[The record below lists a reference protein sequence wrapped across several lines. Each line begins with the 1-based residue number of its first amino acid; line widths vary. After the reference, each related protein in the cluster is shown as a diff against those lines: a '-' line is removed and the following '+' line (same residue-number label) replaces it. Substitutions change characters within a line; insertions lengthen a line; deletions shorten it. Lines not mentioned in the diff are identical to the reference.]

1 MNAISPNITKPID
14 IVTTPLITPEKA
26 GKWLNLS
33 AGMII
38 LNKTILE
45 DLIKTVTEVVSD
57 YSWLNLRRTTYE
69 AFYDLSSSLF
79 SSFLGGSIK
88 LSLERSPIIAL
99 ADITK
104 IEYLDT
110 DGTWTEFDK
119 GSVTISG
126 LYENV
131 TEKIEQRDWASV
143 YFRESVPF
151 DETRY
156 NAYKI
161 KITFISGYTI
171 PTEPVTTPL
180 TDLPSR
186 LETAMLNI
194 IAAYYT
200 NRGDCSD
207 CGCDLNGFPVPCD
220 AKSMIDQL
228 SIANTIVGGAYNP
241 TTECNTGWF

>member
-1 MNAISPNITKPID
+1 MNAISPNITKPIA
-14 IVTTPLITPEKA
+14 IVATPLITPEKA

-33 AGMII
+33 AGMIV

-79 SSFLGGSIK
+79 LSFLGGTTK

-110 DGTWTEFDK
+110 DGTWTEFVK
-119 GSVTISG
+119 GSMTIAG

-143 YFRESVPF
+143 YFREGVDF
-151 DETRY
+151 DDTRY

-171 PTEPVTTPL
+171 ATDIT
-180 TDLPSR
+180 TDLPAR
-186 LETAMLNI
+186 LETAMLKI
-194 IAAYYT
+194 IAACYT

-207 CGCDLNGFPVPCD
+207 CGCDLNGFAVPCD